1 MNNCSKPFMQ
11 MINKR
16 EDDILYDRIRYEN
29 EENLV
34 NE

>member
-1 MNNCSKPFMQ
+1 MTNFKPFMQ
-11 MINKR
+11 VINKR